1 MAQISQK
8 PLLDQNSQNFL
19 EEKGLKN
26 ISNSFPDSAWRF
38 NELNII
44 LSLPL
49 DTIVKNDKDFYK
61 LIYELG
67 YQNGFDYANSINNFE
82 IVIK

>member
-8 PLLDQNSQNFL
+8 PLLDQDSQKFL
-19 EEKGLKN
+19 EQKGLKN
-26 ISNSFPDSAWRF
+26 ISNSFPNSAWRF

-61 LIYELG
+61 IIYELG
-67 YQNGFDYANSINNFE
+67 YNNGFDYANSIINFE
-82 IVIK
+82 SIL